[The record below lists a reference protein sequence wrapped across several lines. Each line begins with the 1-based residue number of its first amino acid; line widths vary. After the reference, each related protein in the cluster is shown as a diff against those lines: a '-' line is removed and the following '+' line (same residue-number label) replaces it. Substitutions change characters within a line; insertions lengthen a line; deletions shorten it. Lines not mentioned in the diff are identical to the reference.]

1 MSADWSGDLK
11 LRQVTFGETIKSR
24 LHFESILLKKSHMMR
39 FSFMCGDGR
48 LQVCKGAEN
57 TVAGCLLLLFSP

>member
-11 LRQVTFGETIKSR
+11 LGQVTFGETIKSR

-48 LQVCKGAEN
+48 LQVCKGAE
-57 TVAGCLLLLFSP
+57 TL